1 MSALISPGL
10 LLSVILCIA
19 YASAFHFWRGRTL
32 RDFALYLLA
41 AALGFGAG
49 QLVGLF
55 TRISW
60 LQIGEVHV
68 VEATLGAWLA
78 MAALHLALT
87 PAGGK
92 A

>member
-19 YASAFHFWRGRTL
+19 YASVFHFWRGRTL
-32 RDFALYLLA
+32 RDFAMYTVA

-49 QLVGLF
+49 QLVGMF

-87 PAGGK
+87 PTGGES
-92 A
+92 